1 MFLRLL
7 FLILLGLPID
17 VWLGT
22 ITRPNKKTK
31 KILILGMKGAGKTT
45 LWNKLREINSI
56 PRETSISPIKSF
68 PLKRIDGSEIT
79 IESTK
84 DIGGDNVY
92 VSDNYEELIQKDS
105 FIYFLFDIRKIEQD
119 KKAIK
124 ARMMKIW
131 SHISKHNIENVSMQL
146 VATHFDEYVKVLG
159 GTECAARSEA
169 LRTLELKSLFDKL
182 QKKKKIEMSDDFLM
196 VGSLLDDKFVESIK
210 DCIIKSSE

>member
-1 MFLRLL
+1 MTDALGKAL
-7 FLILLGLPID
+7 FEIGFIGIFKLQIFFGLVD
-17 VWLGT
+17 
-22 ITRPNKKTK
+22 
-31 KILILGMKGAGKTT
+31 
-45 LWNKLREINSI
+45 
-56 PRETSISPIKSF
+56 
-68 PLKRIDGSEIT
+68 
-79 IESTK
+79 
-84 DIGGDNVY
+84 
-92 VSDNYEELIQKDS
+92 ELYS
-105 FIYFLFDIRKIEQD
+105 VIYFLFDIRKIEQD

-146 VATHFDEYVKVLG
+146 VATHFDEYVKVSG